1 MAKEFVLIKQIRA
14 PIYANASEE
23 EKRTNPECGMWYAGC
38 FCLVLSFVS
47 YEMCAGLLD
56 KSGKS
61 PKETACMEIF
71 EECGYQVD
79 PSRLEEI
86 GVSMSHW

>member
-1 MAKEFVLIKQIRA
+1 MVCWILLLA
-14 PIYANASEE
+14 
-23 EKRTNPECGMWYAGC
+23 
-38 FCLVLSFVS
+38 LSFVS

-61 PKETACMEIF
+61 PKETACIEIF

-86 GVSMSHW
+86 GVSMSH

>member
-1 MAKEFVLIKQIRA
+1 MLLLA
-14 PIYANASEE
+14 
-23 EKRTNPECGMWYAGC
+23 
-38 FCLVLSFVS
+38 LSFVS

-61 PKETACMEIF
+61 PKETACIEIF

-86 GVSMSHW
+86 GVSMSL